1 MIGASDVTMASSDP
15 SVPGGPG
22 PRVPMVVL
30 GGWLGA
36 GKTTLVNRLLR
47 ATNGER
53 IAVVVNDIGEVNLDV
68 GLIAARD
75 GDTVE
80 LTNGCICCS
89 IGDSLAVT
97 LRDLVLAGQS
107 SNRQLDRLVV
117 EASGVAEPDR
127 VAAYGDRRR
136 IRPDGIV
143 VAVDATDVVIR
154 AADPACGPLVLR
166 QIRAADLLVVTKADL
181 APDGGLGA
189 VAWCT
194 ELAPDVP
201 IVIADSPEGANPDG
215 ADRWVQ
221 SVLGSPALG
230 TSSVGSTDSTGEDGN
245 HGDGDSLAVGPALD
259 LPVETAMWRAS
270 GPVDV
275 DRLAASLA
283 SLVNQLGPALLRAKA
298 VVEALDGTTTAIH
311 LAAGRVTIEPVMA
324 SVPESAVGVLVAI
337 TTPGVLTSLDLTA
350 VLDAG
355 LTTRA
360 EGADQSF
367 QENRTKPC

>member
-1 MIGASDVTMASSDP
+1 MTVASDVPTASSDL
-15 SVPGGPG
+15 SVPSDTG
-22 PRVPMVVL
+22 PRIPMVVL

-47 ATNGER
+47 AADGER

-68 GLIAARD
+68 ELIAARD

-97 LRDLVLAGQS
+97 LRDLVLASQS
-107 SNRQLDRLVV
+107 SDRQLDRLVV

-143 VAVDATDVVIR
+143 VAVDATDVVTR

-166 QIRAADLLVVTKADL
+166 QVRAADLLVVTKADL
-181 APDGGLGA
+181 VPDGGLGA
-189 VAWCT
+189 MAWCT
-194 ELAPDVP
+194 EIAPDVP
-201 IVIADSPEGANPDG
+201 VVIADSPEGANLDG
-215 ADRWVQ
+215 TDRWVQ
-221 SVLGSPALG
+221 LVLGSPTLG
-230 TSSVGSTDSTGEDGN
+230 TSSVGSTESTGEDGN
-245 HGDGDSLAVGPALD
+245 HGDGDSSAVGPALD

-275 DRLAASLA
+275 DRLVASLA
-283 SLVNQLGPALLRAKA
+283 ALLDQLGPALLRAKA
-298 VVEALDGTTTAIH
+298 VVEALDGTMTAVH
-311 LAAGRVTIEPVMA
+311 LSAGRVAIEPVMA
-324 SVPESAVGVLVAI
+324 SASGPAAGVLVAI
-337 TTPGVLTSLDLTA
+337 TTPGVLTSVDLA
-350 VLDAG
+350 VLLDAG
-355 LTTRA
+355 LATRSA
-360 EGADQSF
+360 GADQSF
-367 QENRTKPC
+367 QQNRIRPC

>member
-1 MIGASDVTMASSDP
+1 MTVASDVPTASSDL
-15 SVPGGPG
+15 SVPSDTG
-22 PRVPMVVL
+22 PRIPMVVL

-47 ATNGER
+47 AADGER

-68 GLIAARD
+68 ELIAARD

-97 LRDLVLAGQS
+97 LRDLVLASQS
-107 SNRQLDRLVV
+107 SDRQLDRLVV

-143 VAVDATDVVIR
+143 VAVDATDVVTR

-166 QIRAADLLVVTKADL
+166 QVRAADLLVVTKADL
-181 APDGGLGA
+181 VPDGGLGA
-189 VAWCT
+189 MAWCT
-194 ELAPDVP
+194 EIAPDVP
-201 IVIADSPEGANPDG
+201 VVIADSPEGANLDG
-215 ADRWVQ
+215 TDRWVQ
-221 SVLGSPALG
+221 LVLGSPTLG
-230 TSSVGSTDSTGEDGN
+230 TSSVGSTESTGEDGN
-245 HGDGDSLAVGPALD
+245 HGDGDSSAVGPALD

-275 DRLAASLA
+275 DRLVASLA
-283 SLVNQLGPALLRAKA
+283 ALLDQLGPALLRAKA
-298 VVEALDGTTTAIH
+298 VVEALDGTMTAVH
-311 LAAGRVTIEPVMA
+311 LSAGRVAIEPVMA
-324 SVPESAVGVLVAI
+324 SASGPAAGVLVAI
-337 TTPGVLTSLDLTA
+337 TTPGVLTSVDLA
-350 VLDAG
+350 VLLDAG
-355 LTTRA
+355 LATRSA
-360 EGADQSF
+360 VADQSF
-367 QENRTKPC
+367 QQNRIRPC

>member
-1 MIGASDVTMASSDP
+1 M
-15 SVPGGPG
+15 PGGPG

-80 LTNGCICCS
+80 LANGCICCS

-181 APDGGLGA
+181 VPDGGLGA

-230 TSSVGSTDSTGEDGN
+230 ASSVGSTDSTGEDGN

-324 SVPESAVGVLVAI
+324 SVPESAAGVLVAI

-355 LTTRA
+355 LATRA
-360 EGADQSF
+360 EGADRSF
-367 QENRTKPC
+367 QENRTTPC

>member
-1 MIGASDVTMASSDP
+1 M
-15 SVPGGPG
+15 PGDPG
-22 PRVPMVVL
+22 PRIPMVVL

-47 ATNGER
+47 ATDGER

-68 GLIAARD
+68 ELIAARD

-107 SNRQLDRLVV
+107 SDRQLDRLVV

-143 VAVDATDVVIR
+143 VAVDATDVVTR
-154 AADPACGPLVLR
+154 AADSVCGPLVLR
-166 QIRAADLLVVTKADL
+166 QVRAADLLVVTKADL
-181 APDGGLGA
+181 VSDGGIGA
-189 VAWCT
+189 MAWCN

-201 IVIADSPEGANPDG
+201 VVIADSPEGAHLDG

-221 SVLGSPALG
+221 LVLGSPALG
-230 TSSVGSTDSTGEDGN
+230 TSSVGSTESTGEDGN

-259 LPVETAMWRAS
+259 LPVETAMWQAS

-275 DRLAASLA
+275 DRLATSLSA
-283 SLVNQLGPALLRAKA
+283 LLNQLGPALLRAKA

-324 SVPESAVGVLVAI
+324 SVPESAAGVLVVI
-337 TTPGVLTSLDLTA
+337 TTPGVLTSLDLT
-350 VLDAG
+350 VVFDDG
-355 LTTRA
+355 LTPRA
-360 EGADQSF
+360 AGSDRSF
-367 QENRTKPC
+367 QESRTTPC

>member
-1 MIGASDVTMASSDP
+1 MTVASDVPTASSDL
-15 SVPGGPG
+15 SVPSDTG
-22 PRVPMVVL
+22 PRIPMVVL

-47 ATNGER
+47 AADGER

-68 GLIAARD
+68 ELIAARD

-97 LRDLVLAGQS
+97 LRDLVLASQS
-107 SNRQLDRLVV
+107 SDRQLDRLVV

-143 VAVDATDVVIR
+143 VAVDATDVVTR

-166 QIRAADLLVVTKADL
+166 QVRAADLLVVTKADL
-181 APDGGLGA
+181 VPDGGLGA
-189 VAWCT
+189 MAWCT
-194 ELAPDVP
+194 EIAPDVP
-201 IVIADSPEGANPDG
+201 VVIADSPEGANLDG
-215 ADRWVQ
+215 TDRWVQ
-221 SVLGSPALG
+221 LVLGSPTLG
-230 TSSVGSTDSTGEDGN
+230 TSSVGSTESTGEDGN
-245 HGDGDSLAVGPALD
+245 HGDGDSSAVGPALD

-275 DRLAASLA
+275 DRLVASLA
-283 SLVNQLGPALLRAKA
+283 ALLDQLGPALLRAKA
-298 VVEALDGTTTAIH
+298 VVEALDGTMTAVH
-311 LAAGRVTIEPVMA
+311 LSAGRVAIEPVMA
-324 SVPESAVGVLVAI
+324 SASGPAAGVLVAV
-337 TTPGVLTSLDLTA
+337 TTPGVLTSVDLA
-350 VLDAG
+350 VLLDAG
-355 LTTRA
+355 LATRSA
-360 EGADQSF
+360 GADRSF
-367 QENRTKPC
+367 QQNRIRPC

>member
-1 MIGASDVTMASSDP
+1 
-15 SVPGGPG
+15 
-22 PRVPMVVL
+22 MVVL

-47 ATNGER
+47 ATDGER
-53 IAVVVNDIGEVNLDV
+53 IAVVVNDVGEVNLDV

-75 GDTVE
+75 GGTVE

-97 LRDLVLAGQS
+97 LRDLVLASQS
-107 SNRQLDRLVV
+107 SDRQLDRLVV

-143 VAVDATDVVIR
+143 VAVDATDVVTR
-154 AADPACGPLVLR
+154 AADPVCGPLVLR
-166 QIRAADLLVVTKADL
+166 QVRAADLLVVTKADL
-181 APDGGLGA
+181 VPDGGIGA
-189 VAWCT
+189 MAWCT

-201 IVIADSPEGANPDG
+201 VVIADSPEGALLDG

-221 SVLGSPALG
+221 LVLGSPALG
-230 TSSVGSTDSTGEDGN
+230 TSSVGSTESTGEDGN

-275 DRLAASLA
+275 DRLAASLSA
-283 SLVNQLGPALLRAKA
+283 LLNQLGPALLRAKA

-324 SVPESAVGVLVAI
+324 SVPESAAGVLVVI

-355 LTTRA
+355 LTPSA
-360 EGADQSF
+360 EGADRSF
-367 QENRTKPC
+367 QKNRTTPC

>member
-1 MIGASDVTMASSDP
+1 
-15 SVPGGPG
+15 
-22 PRVPMVVL
+22 MVVL

-47 ATNGER
+47 ATDGER
-53 IAVVVNDIGEVNLDV
+53 IAVVVNDVGEVNLDV

-75 GDTVE
+75 GGTVE

-97 LRDLVLAGQS
+97 LRDLVLASQS
-107 SNRQLDRLVV
+107 SDRQLDRLVV

-143 VAVDATDVVIR
+143 VAVDATDVVTR
-154 AADPACGPLVLR
+154 AADPVCGPLVLR
-166 QIRAADLLVVTKADL
+166 QVRAADLLVVTKADL
-181 APDGGLGA
+181 VPDGGIGA
-189 VAWCT
+189 MAWCT

-201 IVIADSPEGANPDG
+201 VVIADSPEGALLDG

-221 SVLGSPALG
+221 LVLGSPALG
-230 TSSVGSTDSTGEDGN
+230 TSSVGSTESTGEDGH

-259 LPVETAMWRAS
+259 LPVETAMWRTS

-275 DRLAASLA
+275 DRLAASLSA
-283 SLVNQLGPALLRAKA
+283 LLNQLGPALLRAKA

-324 SVPESAVGVLVAI
+324 SVPESAAGVLVVI

-355 LTTRA
+355 LTPSA
-360 EGADQSF
+360 EGGDRSF
-367 QENRTKPC
+367 QKNRTTPC

>member
-1 MIGASDVTMASSDP
+1 
-15 SVPGGPG
+15 
-22 PRVPMVVL
+22 MVVL

-47 ATNGER
+47 AADGER

-68 GLIAARD
+68 ELIAARD

-97 LRDLVLAGQS
+97 LRDLVLASQS
-107 SNRQLDRLVV
+107 SDRQLDRLVV

-143 VAVDATDVVIR
+143 VAVDATDVVTR

-166 QIRAADLLVVTKADL
+166 QVRAADLLVVTKADL
-181 APDGGLGA
+181 VPDGGLGA
-189 VAWCT
+189 MAWCT
-194 ELAPDVP
+194 EIAPDVP
-201 IVIADSPEGANPDG
+201 VVIADSPEGANLDG
-215 ADRWVQ
+215 TDRWVQ
-221 SVLGSPALG
+221 LVLGSPTLG
-230 TSSVGSTDSTGEDGN
+230 TSSVGSTESTGEDGN
-245 HGDGDSLAVGPALD
+245 HGDGDSSAVGPALN

-275 DRLAASLA
+275 DRLVASLA
-283 SLVNQLGPALLRAKA
+283 ALLDQLGPALLRAKA
-298 VVEALDGTTTAIH
+298 VVEALDGTMTAVH
-311 LAAGRVTIEPVMA
+311 LSAGRVAIEPVMA
-324 SVPESAVGVLVAI
+324 SASGPAAGVLVAI
-337 TTPGVLTSLDLTA
+337 TTPGVLTSVDLA
-350 VLDAG
+350 VLLDAG
-355 LTTRA
+355 LATRSA
-360 EGADQSF
+360 VADQSF
-367 QENRTKPC
+367 QQNRIRPC

>member
-1 MIGASDVTMASSDP
+1 
-15 SVPGGPG
+15 
-22 PRVPMVVL
+22 MVVL

-47 ATNGER
+47 AADDER

-68 GLIAARD
+68 ELIAARD

-97 LRDLVLAGQS
+97 LRDLVLASQS
-107 SNRQLDRLVV
+107 SDRQLDRLVV

-143 VAVDATDVVIR
+143 VAVDATDVVTR
-154 AADPACGPLVLR
+154 AADPTYGPLVLR
-166 QIRAADLLVVTKADL
+166 QVRAANLLVVTKADL
-181 APDGGLGA
+181 APDGGLDA
-189 VAWCT
+189 MAWCA
-194 ELAPDVP
+194 EMAPDVP
-201 IVIADSPEGANPDG
+201 VVIADSPEGTNPDG
-215 ADRWVQ
+215 ADRWVR

-230 TSSVGSTDSTGEDGN
+230 TSSVGSTKSTGEDGN
-245 HGDGDSLAVGPALD
+245 HGDGDSGDGDSSTVGPALN

-283 SLVNQLGPALLRAKA
+283 ALLDQLGPALLRAKA

-311 LAAGRVTIEPVMA
+311 LSAGRVTIEPVMA
-324 SVPESAVGVLVAI
+324 SAPGSAAGVLVAI
-337 TTPGVLTSLDLTA
+337 TTPGVLTSLDLTVA
-350 VLDAG
+350 LDAG
-355 LTTRA
+355 LALRA

-367 QENRTKPC
+367 QQNRTTPC

>member
-1 MIGASDVTMASSDP
+1 
-15 SVPGGPG
+15 
-22 PRVPMVVL
+22 
-30 GGWLGA
+30 
-36 GKTTLVNRLLR
+36 
-47 ATNGER
+47 
-53 IAVVVNDIGEVNLDV
+53 
-68 GLIAARD
+68 
-75 GDTVE
+75 
-80 LTNGCICCS
+80 
-89 IGDSLAVT
+89 
-97 LRDLVLAGQS
+97 
-107 SNRQLDRLVV
+107 
-117 EASGVAEPDR
+117 
-127 VAAYGDRRR
+127 
-136 IRPDGIV
+136 
-143 VAVDATDVVIR
+143 VDAPDVVIR
-154 AADPACGPLVLR
+154 AADPVCGPLVLR
-166 QIRAADLLVVTKADL
+166 QLRAADLLVVTKADL
-181 APDGGLGA
+181 VPDGGLGA

-230 TSSVGSTDSTGEDGN
+230 ASSVESSDSTGEDGN

-324 SVPESAVGVLVAI
+324 SVPESAAGVLVAI

-355 LTTRA
+355 LATRA

-367 QENRTKPC
+367 QENRTTPC

>member
-1 MIGASDVTMASSDP
+1 MTVASDVPTASSDL
-15 SVPGGPG
+15 SVPSDTG
-22 PRVPMVVL
+22 PRIPMVVL

-47 ATNGER
+47 AADGER

-68 GLIAARD
+68 ELIAARD

-97 LRDLVLAGQS
+97 LRDLVLASQS
-107 SNRQLDRLVV
+107 SDRQLDRLVV

-143 VAVDATDVVIR
+143 VAVDATDVVTR

-166 QIRAADLLVVTKADL
+166 QVRAADLLVVTKADL
-181 APDGGLGA
+181 VPDGGLGA
-189 VAWCT
+189 MAWCT
-194 ELAPDVP
+194 EIAPDVP
-201 IVIADSPEGANPDG
+201 VVIADSPEGANLDG
-215 ADRWVQ
+215 TDRWVQ
-221 SVLGSPALG
+221 LVLGSPTLG
-230 TSSVGSTDSTGEDGN
+230 TSSVGSTESTGEDGN
-245 HGDGDSLAVGPALD
+245 HGDGDSSAVGPALD

-275 DRLAASLA
+275 DRLVASLA
-283 SLVNQLGPALLRAKA
+283 ALLDQLGPALLRAKA
-298 VVEALDGTTTAIH
+298 VVEALDGTMTAVH
-311 LAAGRVTIEPVMA
+311 LSAGRVAIEPVMA
-324 SVPESAVGVLVAI
+324 SASGPAAGVLVAI
-337 TTPGVLTSLDLTA
+337 TTPGVLTSVDLA
-350 VLDAG
+350 VLLDAG
-355 LTTRA
+355 LATRSA
-360 EGADQSF
+360 GADRSF
-367 QENRTKPC
+367 QQNRIRPC